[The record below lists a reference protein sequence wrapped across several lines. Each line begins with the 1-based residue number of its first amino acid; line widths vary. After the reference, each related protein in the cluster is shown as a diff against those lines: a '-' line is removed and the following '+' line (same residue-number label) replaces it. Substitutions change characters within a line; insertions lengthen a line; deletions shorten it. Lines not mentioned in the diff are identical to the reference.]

1 MVDAGTLQVFY
12 QTAAPTGWTK
22 GTSHDNKALRLVSG
36 TASSGGTNTFTGTFT
51 NRSVDNFSLT
61 KSTIPSHN
69 HNFTWKTSKTFGTA
83 TNSAMGTNNTDSFQ
97 NQNIGGAGSGGGH
110 SHGIDFSVKYVDVII
125 ASKD

>member
-51 NRSVDNFSLT
+51 NRSVNNFSLSSGT
-61 KSTIPSHN
+61 MPVHN
-69 HNFTWKTSKTFGTA
+69 HLFAWGVGGSPQTKAAGS
-83 TNSAMGTNNTDSFQ
+83 NSPDSFQ
-97 NQNIGGAGSGGGH
+97 NANVGGAGSGGGH
-110 SHGIDFSVKYVDVII
+110 SHGIDFSVRYVDVII